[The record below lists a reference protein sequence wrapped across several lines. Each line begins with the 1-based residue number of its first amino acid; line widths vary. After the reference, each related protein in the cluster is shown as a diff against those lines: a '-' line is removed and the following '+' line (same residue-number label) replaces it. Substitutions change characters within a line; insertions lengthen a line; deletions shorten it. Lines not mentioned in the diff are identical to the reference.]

1 VSIDI
6 TVNSGTPDEHPE
18 TVTCPVTGFSGFTLS
33 FNADWTGDVSIVGD
47 GLNLNGNNLSVSG
60 NLIHQAGW
68 LILNGG
74 SHLNIT
80 GDYLQQC
87 DENGDGAYESNCH
100 GQLSMSD
107 ADDYMLVEGR
117 VQFWSDVLY
126 NTGIPSL
133 RAGTLVIQGDFEQR
147 TASDADPSYRYRS
160 FRAAE
165 IHVTKFSG
173 SATQTVTFQNPGYS
187 FFNILEVTNPHPLVF
202 GSPVVAARVTGNA
215 TIAIESPGEGGI
227 SGTIESNVTFAG
239 NAFTMIS
246 GTDLGGHSLTTNC
259 PVKQVGDLNLSGGII
274 TITGAGG
281 WDQRSSLTIGTNGRL
296 TVPGNYIH
304 QAGWLILNG
313 GHLYITGAYL
323 QQSDEN
329 GDGIYESN
337 CHGQLS
343 MSDVD
348 DYMLVGGRARF
359 WSDTLYNTGIPS
371 LRAGTLEI
379 EGDFEQKT
387 ASDADPPYR
396 YRSFRAAEIHVTKF
410 SGSATQTVT
419 FQNPGYSFFNILKV
433 TNPHLAGTSTIPIAD
448 GGNMQLNYIGTDVIA
463 ALYINETPQ
472 ANGLYDFTNAN
483 GLITGTGRIQVGPF
497 ASFSAWADANAP
509 GQSMDQDHNH
519 DGVPNGIEYFMGKT
533 GSDFTAN
540 PGISPD
546 GTVTWPKS
554 PAFSGSYAV
563 QTSADLVEW
572 TDVTED
578 ATQVTKNADSVVWT
592 RPTGPDKCFVRL
604 LVTPN

>member
-1 VSIDI
+1 
-6 TVNSGTPDEHPE
+6 
-18 TVTCPVTGFSGFTLS
+18 
-33 FNADWTGDVSIVGD
+33 
-47 GLNLNGNNLSVSG
+47 
-60 NLIHQAGW
+60 
-68 LILNGG
+68 
-74 SHLNIT
+74 
-80 GDYLQQC
+80 
-87 DENGDGAYESNCH
+87 
-100 GQLSMSD
+100 MSD

-147 TASDADPSYRYRS
+147 TASDADPS
-160 FRAAE
+160 
-165 IHVTKFSG
+165 
-173 SATQTVTFQNPGYS
+173 
-187 FFNILEVTNPHPLVF
+187 
-202 GSPVVAARVTGNA
+202 
-215 TIAIESPGEGGI
+215 
-227 SGTIESNVTFAG
+227 
-239 NAFTMIS
+239 
-246 GTDLGGHSLTTNC
+246 
-259 PVKQVGDLNLSGGII
+259 
-274 TITGAGG
+274 
-281 WDQRSSLTIGTNGRL
+281 
-296 TVPGNYIH
+296 
-304 QAGWLILNG
+304 
-313 GHLYITGAYL
+313 
-323 QQSDEN
+323 
-329 GDGIYESN
+329 
-337 CHGQLS
+337 
-343 MSDVD
+343 
-348 DYMLVGGRARF
+348 
-359 WSDTLYNTGIPS
+359 
-371 LRAGTLEI
+371 
-379 EGDFEQKT
+379 
-387 ASDADPPYR
+387 YR